1 MGLSEVLSGIA
12 GGAKGAAA
20 GFSWQ
25 KEFGQKEREISS
37 REEIARLRAE
47 VQQMIN
53 EANNSTRRD
62 VANTGADSRRDVAET
77 AAGSRVDVANITQG
91 GANYRHDTASGDTT
105 AREAGADRRLTKN
118 LDFGMTKLN
127 RDSADRRYGIDT
139 RSSDSRYGV
148 DTRSGDSRYATETGA
163 ETTRR
168 GQDVRSGDSRYSTDK
183 RNAMF
188 QGVFG
193 PTPVTPA
200 GAKPAV
206 QVPDREK
213 EVQDTT
219 TTPTAAPTL
228 NGRTPVTVKPPVTPP
243 AAAPPV
249 QPQDA
254 AAAADRE
261 VQRRTR
267 FEQIKRDIEDRKR
280 KGQDFSDLVKE
291 LQKLRGGAQ

>member
-62 VANTGADSRRDVAET
+62 VANTGADSRRDVAGITANSRET
-77 AAGSRVDVANITQG
+77 VASTNADSRETVAGLNNTSRESIAGQRDQ
-91 GANYRHDTASGDTT
+91 T
-105 AREAGADRRLTKN
+105 ARRGQDFQFDLGKLRNATARRGQDIT
-118 LDFGMTKLN
+118 
-127 RDSADRRYGIDT
+127 SADSRYGVDT

-148 DTRSGDSRYATETGA
+148 DAGHETA
-163 ETTRR
+163 RR

-200 GAKPAV
+200 GVKPSV

-213 EVQDTT
+213 EVQDST

-228 NGRTPVTVKPPVTPP
+228 NGRTPVTIKPPVTPP
-243 AAAPPV
+243 ASAPPA

-254 AAAADRE
+254 SAAADLE
-261 VQRRTR
+261 VKRRTR

-291 LQKLRGGAQ
+291 LKALRGGAQ